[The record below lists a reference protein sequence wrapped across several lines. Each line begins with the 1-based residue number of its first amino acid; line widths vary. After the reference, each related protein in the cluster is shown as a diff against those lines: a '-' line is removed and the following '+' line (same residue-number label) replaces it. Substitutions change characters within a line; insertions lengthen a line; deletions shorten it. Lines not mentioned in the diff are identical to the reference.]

1 MPRNPLYIQVSIHTA
16 LVFHGG
22 TVIVTEAMG
31 PKVSAVTPECH
42 SPFSASILQT
52 LKRHGVR
59 ES

>member
-16 LVFHGG
+16 LVFRGG
-22 TVIVTEAMG
+22 IVIVTEAVS
-31 PKVSAVTPECH
+31 PKVSAVTPECQ
-42 SPFSASILQT
+42 SLFFASILQT